1 MQDYGVRDVERL
13 LRLPPST
20 IRALVRAGF
29 VSPTRGPRNS
39 LRFSFQDLVVLRTA
53 QALAK
58 ARVPQRRIV
67 RAMVEMRRVAESGQ
81 HALDFGGEAAPAAFR
96 MPAPDKSAGAHG
108 WFEKALALEDEDI
121 ASAVRAYGQALA
133 ADPHHLDARIN
144 LGWLLHEVGMLKE
157 AEKIYRTAP
166 RPSSKDALL
175 LYNLGVLLDDMRRP
189 KEAIEAYKAAVASD
203 PALADAHFNLAL
215 MYESVR
221 RPQEAI
227 RHMSQYRRLT
237 GPRLR

>member
-13 LRLPPST
+13 LRLPPAT

-29 VSPTRGPRNS
+29 VSPTRGARNS
-39 LRFSFQDLVVLRTA
+39 LRFAFQDLVVLRTA
-53 QALAK
+53 QALAR

-67 RAMVEMRRVAESGQ
+67 RAMIEMRRVAESGQ
-81 HALDFGGEAAPAAFR
+81 HALDFGSEAAPAAFR
-96 MPAPDKSAGAHG
+96 MAAPDASAGANG
-108 WFEKALALEDEDI
+108 WFDKAVALEDQDI

-166 RPSSKDALL
+166 RPASQDALL
-175 LYNLGVLLDDMRRP
+175 LYNLGVLLEDMRRP
-189 KEAIEAYKAAVASD
+189 REALQAYEGALRAD
-203 PALADAHFNLAL
+203 PGLADANFNLAL
-215 MYESVR
+215 LYEK
-221 RPQEAI
+221 QGKAKEAI

-237 GPRLR
+237 GR

>member
-13 LRLPPST
+13 LRLPQST

-29 VSPTRGPRNS
+29 VTPTRGARNS

-67 RAMVEMRRVAESGQ
+67 RAMVAMRRVAESGQ
-81 HALDFGGEAAPAAFR
+81 HALDFGGESAPTAMRVVTQDA
-96 MPAPDKSAGAHG
+96 SAGAHG
-108 WFEKALALEDEDI
+108 WFEKAVALEDEDI
-121 ASAVRAYGQALA
+121 ASAVRAYGQALS
-133 ADPHHLDARIN
+133 ADPNHLDARIN

-166 RPSSKDALL
+166 RPSSEDPLL
-175 LYNLGVLLDDMRRP
+175 LYNLGVLLEDLRRP
-189 KEAIEAYKAAVASD
+189 RE
-203 PALADAHFNLAL
+203 ALAAYEAALRADPGMADANFNMAL
-215 MYESVR
+215 LYEK
-221 RPQEAI
+221 QGKAKEAI

-237 GPRLR
+237 GR

>member
-13 LRLPPST
+13 LRLPPAI

-29 VSPTRGPRNS
+29 VSPARGARNS

-81 HALDFGGEAAPAAFR
+81 HALDFGSEPAPAAFR
-96 MPAPDKSAGAHG
+96 MAPPDASAHAHG
-108 WFEKALALEDEDI
+108 WFEKAVALEDEDI
-121 ASAVRAYGQALA
+121 ASAVRAYGQALS
-133 ADPHHLDARIN
+133 ADPQHLDARIN

-166 RPSSKDALL
+166 PPSSGDALL
-175 LYNLGVLLDDMRRP
+175 LYNLGVLLEDLRRP
-189 KEAIEAYKAAVASD
+189 REALQAYEAALRAD
-203 PALADAHFNLAL
+203 PGLADANFNLAL
-215 MYESVR
+215 LYEQQGKAR
-221 RPQEAI
+221 EAI

-237 GPRLR
+237 GR